1 MATVQLPI
9 PRREI
14 AAFCK
19 RWKVIEFSLFGS
31 VLRADFRP
39 NSDVDV
45 LVTFSEGAQISL
57 FDLVQMKLELEE
69 IFHRSVDVIEKDALE
84 NPFRKR
90 EILRTAQV
98 IYAA

>member
-1 MATVQLPI
+1 MPI
-9 PRREI
+9 PHKEI

-19 RWKVIEFSLFGS
+19 RRKVVEFSLFGS
-31 VLRADFRP
+31 VLRDDFRP
-39 NSDVDV
+39 DSDVDV
-45 LVTFSEGAQISL
+45 LVTFSERAQISL

-69 IFHRSVDVIEKDALE
+69 IFHRPVDVIEKDALE

-90 EILRTAQV
+90 EIINTAQV